1 MHLLAGVLMLALVV
15 ACAAMERQDEPTPR
29 PEITF
34 LAPADSWPYPFSPAV
49 RVGDLLFLSGQ
60 IGARMQNG
68 QMTLVPGGMEAEA
81 RQAMDNIKQVL
92 EDNGSGLDRVV
103 KCTVMLANM
112 ADWPA
117 FNTVYASYFPG
128 PKPARSAL
136 GANGLALGA
145 KVEVE
150 CIAAA

>member
-1 MHLLAGVLMLALVV
+1 MRLLAGAAILTLAL
-15 ACAAMERQDEPTPR
+15 ACAAVEQDEPERR
-29 PEITF
+29 PEIEF
-34 LAPADSWPYPFSPAV
+34 LAPADSWPFPFSPAV
-49 RVGDLLFLSGQ
+49 RVGDLLLLSGQ
-60 IGARMQNG
+60 IGSRLENG
-68 QMTLVPGGMEAEA
+68 RPVLVSGGFEAEA
-81 RQAMDNIKQVL
+81 RQTMDNIKQIL
-92 EDNGSGLDRVV
+92 EANGSGLDRVV

-117 FNTVYASYFPG
+117 FNTIYASYFPG